1 MVTKKQSRV
10 PGRPR
15 RFAPE
20 QAVSAAKVLFH
31 QKGFDAVS
39 VAEVTDYLG
48 INPPSLYAAFGS
60 KAGLFSRV
68 LNEYVGTEA
77 IPLADILLDDRP
89 VGECLVEVLKEAAR
103 RYSQN
108 GGCAGCMVLEGIHS
122 HDPQARDIAVQY
134 YHAAETTIYD
144 YIARR
149 HPQSAQC
156 VTDFMS
162 TVMSGLSAK
171 ARGGALHRTTLCNSC
186 PGGGSDK
193 NYSQGVMLALI
204 RKAGTRLPISCDK
217 TIIHALRLAELIIF
231 SYNDRNET
239 LF

>member
-1 MVTKKQSRV
+1 MLSVLLKLLIILVLT
-10 PGRPR
+10 PR
-15 RFAPE
+15 ASTRLL
-20 QAVSAAKVLFH
+20 AVRL
-31 QKGFDAVS
+31 GYLAVYS
-39 VAEVTDYLG
+39 M
-48 INPPSLYAAFGS
+48 N
-60 KAGLFSRV
+60 
-68 LNEYVGTEA
+68 VGTEA
-77 IPLADILLDDRP
+77 IPLADILRDDRP

-171 ARGGALHRTTLCNSC
+171 AREGHSIEQLCATAALAGEAIKTLI
-186 PGGGSDK
+186 K
-193 NYSQGVMLALI
+193 
-204 RKAGTRLPISCDK
+204 
-217 TIIHALRLAELIIF
+217 E
-231 SYNDRNET
+231 
-239 LF
+239 

>member
-1 MVTKKQSRV
+1 M
-10 PGRPR
+10 
-15 RFAPE
+15 
-20 QAVSAAKVLFH
+20 LFH

-68 LNEYVGTEA
+68 LNEYAGTEA
-77 IPLADILLDDRP
+77 IPLADILRDDRP

-108 GGCAGCMVLEGIHS
+108 GGCAGCMVLEGIQS
-122 HDPQARDIAVQY
+122 HDPLARDIAVQY

-162 TVMSGLSAK
+162 TVMSGLSGEGTE
-171 ARGGALHRTTLCNSC
+171 ARIEQLCATAALA
-186 PGGGSDK
+186 GSDK
-193 NYSQGVMLALI
+193 NSSQGVMLALI
-204 RKAGTRLPISCDK
+204 RGGTRLPISCDK
-217 TIIHALRLAELIIF
+217 TIIHALRLAELIH
-231 SYNDRNET
+231 SLYNDRNET

>member
-1 MVTKKQSRV
+1 
-10 PGRPR
+10 
-15 RFAPE
+15 
-20 QAVSAAKVLFH
+20 
-31 QKGFDAVS
+31 
-39 VAEVTDYLG
+39 
-48 INPPSLYAAFGS
+48 
-60 KAGLFSRV
+60 
-68 LNEYVGTEA
+68 
-77 IPLADILLDDRP
+77 
-89 VGECLVEVLKEAAR
+89 
-103 RYSQN
+103 
-108 GGCAGCMVLEGIHS
+108 MVLEGIHS
-122 HDPQARDIAVQY
+122 HDPLARDIAVQY

-162 TVMSGLSAK
+162 TVMSGFLRRHG
-171 ARGGALHRTTLCNSC
+171 RGTQSNNSVQQLHWR
-186 PGGGSDK
+186 GSDK
-193 NYSQGVMLALI
+193 NSSQGVMLALI